1 MVMIYEYRIPL
12 PFTMEEYEIA
22 QLYMVA
28 KFSASESTGDSGDGV
43 EVLKNEPFEDQD
55 RKGQYTHKVYHLAS
69 KLPSWLVSLLPKK
82 ALMLEE
88 EAWNAYPRCTT
99 ILKCPFLGKFKLVVE
114 TNHVADRA
122 TTENAL
128 NLDAKTLKKRQVEF
142 IDIAMDQVENYVE
155 EEDPS
160 LFRSRKTGRG
170 PLKEGWQKTCEPVMC
185 AYKCVTVDVPYWGF
199 GSRIEKFIAKNAQRK
214 ILLEGH
220 RKCFCW
226 LDEWFGLTM
235 ADVRRM
241 EAETAE
247 AMRRARAEAL
257 KRLQLETGEA
267 GDGEM
272 GGVEGEDGDPAAG
285 GAADGNSGAGG
296 EEAVQSPVSRLTSIN
311 TTKSLRRK
319 PSMSLVGPS
328 FSVGITTLSATD
340 KEFLDS
346 PKSGR
351 MSSSAPPMPS
361 HNQLENSVTSKH
373 TSSTYSSEST
383 KFEKPKSQLIRAG
396 SSESFNGTHFG
407 QNHSLSWEMQQYNS
421 AAVDADDEA
430 SNEVS
435 KCVDVLDRAIGWA
448 KALSL
453 KKGAKG
459 TGTVTPI
466 NEVEN
471 SKPLPDSKVGASARP
486 SVDILD
492 STLSSVKRRRISN
505 QTLSPA
511 PWLEPVT
518 GDLEGS
524 QRQLH
529 LSLVIISLGREE
541 LRAQRKKFDAQPTIK
556 KLPPL

>member
-28 KFSASESTGDSGDGV
+28 KYSASESTGDSGDGV

-82 ALMLEE
+82 ALILEE

-99 ILKCPFLGKFKLVVE
+99 MLKCPFLSKFKLVVE

-128 NLDAKTLKKRQVEF
+128 NLDPKTVKKRQVEY

-160 LFRSRKTGRG
+160 LFSSKKTGRG
-170 PLKEGWQKTCEPVMC
+170 PLKEGWSQKCEPVMC

-226 LDEWFGLTM
+226 LDEWHGLTM

-247 AMRRARAEAL
+247 AMRRARAAAL
-257 KRLQLETGEA
+257 RRLTQMENGEA
-267 GDGEM
+267 GEGEE
-272 GGVEGEDGDPAAG
+272 GAVEGEEGEVEG
-285 GAADGNSGAGG
+285 GAPVDPSAGAGDEG
-296 EEAVQSPVSRLTSIN
+296 GVQSPTAKLSSNNNSMR
-311 TTKSLRRK
+311 SLRRR

-346 PKSGR
+346 PKAARS
-351 MSSSAPPMPS
+351 SSSAPPMPS
-361 HNQLENSVTSKH
+361 HNQWETAAKPAPPP
-373 TSSTYSSEST
+373 SSDE
-383 KFEKPKSQLIRAG
+383 KFVRQKSQLIRTG
-396 SSESFNGTHFG
+396 SSESFNANHYN
-407 QNHSLSWEMQQYNS
+407 QSHSLSWEMQQYNNIN
-421 AAVDADDEA
+421 ADIDEQA

-453 KKGAKG
+453 KKGTRG
-459 TGTVTPI
+459 SGIVTPI
-466 NEVEN
+466 NESEQQQQQAAA
-471 SKPLPDSKVGASARP
+471 PRQ
-486 SVDILD
+486 SVDVLE
-492 STLSSVKRRRISN
+492 STLSS
-505 QTLSPA
+505 
-511 PWLEPVT
+511 
-518 GDLEGS
+518 
-524 QRQLH
+524 
-529 LSLVIISLGREE
+529 
-541 LRAQRKKFDAQPTIK
+541 IK
-556 KLPPL
+556 KRTASKKI